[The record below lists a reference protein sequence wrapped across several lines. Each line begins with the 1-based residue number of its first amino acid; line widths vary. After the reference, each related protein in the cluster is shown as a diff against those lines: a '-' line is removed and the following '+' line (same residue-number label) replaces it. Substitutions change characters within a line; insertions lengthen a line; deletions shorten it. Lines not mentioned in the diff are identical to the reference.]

1 MSEEASLNAVEL
13 ATEITIAWLNNPNNR
28 VGADDVP
35 AFLRTVHATVND
47 LANSPA
53 GSETGAD
60 STPEYTPAVS
70 VRRSLASKDHILSLI
85 DGKPYKT
92 LTRHL
97 ARFGLTA
104 EQYKERYGLK
114 ADYPMVAENYAAHR
128 RELAKKIGL
137 GRRPARPAA
146 VEAPAETSAP
156 EAPAETKPKRGR
168 PASKSSDAAPAK
180 APRGKAAPKAK
191 AAPKRKAAAPKA
203 DTPAEPAAE

>member
-1 MSEEASLNAVEL
+1 MSEETSLNAVEL

-35 AFLRTVHATVND
+35 AFLRSVHATVND
-47 LANSPA
+47 LATSASAAETA
-53 GSETGAD
+53 GD
-60 STPEYTPAVS
+60 SSPEYTPAVS

-97 ARFGLTA
+97 TRHGLTA

-128 RELAKKIGL
+128 RELAKRIGL
-137 GRRPARPAA
+137 GRRPAQAA
-146 VEAPAETSAP
+146 VTDAPAEAVATA
-156 EAPAETKPKRGR
+156 APAEKKAGRGR
-168 PASKSSDAAPAK
+168 PAAASADAAPAK
-180 APRGKAAPKAK
+180 ATRAKAAPKSK

-203 DTPAEPAAE
+203 ETPVEASAE

>member
-1 MSEEASLNAVEL
+1 MSEETSLNAVEL

-35 AFLRTVHATVND
+35 AFLRSVHATVND
-47 LANSPA
+47 LATSASAAETA
-53 GSETGAD
+53 GD
-60 STPEYTPAVS
+60 SSPEYTPAVS

-97 ARFGLTA
+97 TRHGLTA

-114 ADYPMVAENYAAHR
+114 SDYPMVAENYAAHR
-128 RELAKKIGL
+128 RELAKRIGL
-137 GRRPARPAA
+137 GRRPAQAA
-146 VEAPAETSAP
+146 VTDAPAEAGATA
-156 EAPAETKPKRGR
+156 AQAEKKAGRGR
-168 PASKSSDAAPAK
+168 PAAASGDAARAK
-180 APRGKAAPKAK
+180 ATRAKAAPKTK

-203 DTPAEPAAE
+203 ETPVEASAE

>member
-1 MSEEASLNAVEL
+1 MSEETTLNPVEL

-35 AFLRTVHATVND
+35 AFLRSVHATVNE
-47 LANSPA
+47 LATSPA
-53 GSETGAD
+53 SADAGAD
-60 STPEYTPAVS
+60 AASDYTPAVS

-97 ARFGLTA
+97 ARHGLTA

-128 RELAKKIGL
+128 RELAKRIGL
-137 GRRPARPAA
+137 GRRPAKAA
-146 VEAPAETSAP
+146 EGDATASSTPAETS
-156 EAPAETKPKRGR
+156 EKKPGRGR
-168 PASKSSDAAPAK
+168 PASAKAKGDAATPAK
-180 APRGKAAPKAK
+180 AAKSAPKAK
-191 AAPKRKAAAPKA
+191 RSTGRKPAAAKA
-203 DTPAEPAAE
+203 EAPVAASAE